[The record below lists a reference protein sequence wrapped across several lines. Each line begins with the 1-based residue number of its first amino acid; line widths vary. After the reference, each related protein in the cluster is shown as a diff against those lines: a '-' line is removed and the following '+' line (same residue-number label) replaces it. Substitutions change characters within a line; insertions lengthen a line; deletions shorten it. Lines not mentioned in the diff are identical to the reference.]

1 MNSDVSKSSA
11 GPIMRLDPCW
21 PVLPGPRYR
30 GLVWNH
36 PSAKD
41 GTLIT
46 TSAVIELKDGRIV
59 TRSGSAYELGR
70 TYYSEQHAAAHGALE
85 PETEKSKPAQP
96 LQVIDL
102 ENDDPS
108 VLATFI
114 HERLLDP
121 DR

>member
-1 MNSDVSKSSA
+1 MSAESPKSNP
-11 GPIMRLDPCW
+11 GPMLRLDPCW

-36 PSAKD
+36 PSAPD

-46 TSAVIELKDGRIV
+46 TSMVIELKDGRIV
-59 TRSGSAYELGR
+59 TRSGSSYELGR
-70 TYYSEQHAAAHGALE
+70 TYYSEQHAAAHGALDA
-85 PETEKSKPAQP
+85 ETEKPKPALP

-108 VLATFI
+108 VLTTFI

-121 DR
+121 GR